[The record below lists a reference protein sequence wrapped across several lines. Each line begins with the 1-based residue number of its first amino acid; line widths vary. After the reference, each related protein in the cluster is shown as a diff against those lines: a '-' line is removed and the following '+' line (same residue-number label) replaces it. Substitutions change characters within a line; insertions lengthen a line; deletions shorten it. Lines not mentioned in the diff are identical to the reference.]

1 MDLEMLLKFV
11 VEQAYVLIPALWIL
25 GMFLKNTPKVQDWV
39 IPWVLLVAGIVGA
52 VALMGVTAEAALQGI
67 IVTGVAVLGYNLYKQ
82 TTQRN

>member
-39 IPWVLLVAGIVGA
+39 IPWVLLVAGIAGA
-52 VALMGVTAEAALQGI
+52 VALMGVTAEAVLQGI